1 MSKYSI
7 FFLQTLK
14 SASKAFFHDWS
25 GCEVS
30 SCQLQYPALGWRAGR
45 AASHPYRGHSILL
58 LLLLLH
64 FPFSSSFSSPPLPP
78 PLLCS
83 LLRVAATVP
92 ERPRPAPED
101 KKRRVGTGSNRWR
114 RSKNLPSH
122 HFFFTPTLPL
132 FFHISHLCNPPL
144 FTQFPHLAET
154 EIFQKPI

>member
-1 MSKYSI
+1 MCRFCHQMSKYSI

-45 AASHPYRGHSILL
+45 AASHPHRGHSILL

-101 KKRRVGTGSNRWR
+101 KKRRVGTASNRWR

-122 HFFFTPTLPL
+122 HFIVHTVPSTFL
-132 FFHISHLCNPPL
+132 SHLR
-144 FTQFPHLAET
+144 
-154 EIFQKPI
+154 